1 MFFPQF
7 SHFYGTMQLAIR
19 DALASEYSIILATPL
34 LRKAE
39 VMVTVDRKYAS
50 KACGRQ
56 DLEKVIDQV
65 WEEVVVLGDS
75 QLDLETKALSVQ
87 PIQIPLFECNL

>member
-1 MFFPQF
+1 
-7 SHFYGTMQLAIR
+7 MQLAIR

-50 KACGRQ
+50 KACGRH
-56 DLEKVIDQV
+56 DLEEVIDQV
-65 WEEVVVLGDS
+65 WNEVIVCGKYH
-75 QLDLETKALSVQ
+75 LDLERKTLSFQSVQ
-87 PIQIPLFECNL
+87 VPFFQSDLW

>member
-1 MFFPQF
+1 
-7 SHFYGTMQLAIR
+7 MQLAIR

-50 KACGRQ
+50 KACGRR
-56 DLEKVIDQV
+56 DLEEVIDQV
-65 WEEVVVLGDS
+65 WNEVLVRGESHLDS
-75 QLDLETKALSVQ
+75 ERKTLSFQSVQ
-87 PIQIPLFECNL
+87 VPFFQSDLW